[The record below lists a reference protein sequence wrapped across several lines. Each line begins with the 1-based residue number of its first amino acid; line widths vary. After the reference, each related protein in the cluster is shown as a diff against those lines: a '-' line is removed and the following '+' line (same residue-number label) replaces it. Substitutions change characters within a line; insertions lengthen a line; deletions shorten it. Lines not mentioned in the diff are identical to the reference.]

1 MSEKNRIWLSDEI
14 NARNTSLLRE
24 GACLHKWLPEIP
36 ARVVGVI
43 ITCSNWLRSILRRWN
58 GTPEYCLLCRL
69 RKQPQRQQ
77 PSPFCQNPI
86 WSSEGPQIP
95 SYLLSAYGF
104 LPLVSWSTVSPK
116 GSFNPD
122 SNLSAV
128 AFSPLSWFPPICLW
142 SPNWAASPRI
152 QGGRRK
158 WSPNWAAS
166 PRIQEVRGSD
176 QRKEGL
182 LKQTSTGSHTSL
194 GRTQSGAG
202 SDSPDF
208 EDDYSQGSPSLGRV
222 RRTST
227 GAEGQAIKAWRMAVR
242 KCSETKT
249 CL

>member
-1 MSEKNRIWLSDEI
+1 MSEKNRIWLSDAI

-43 ITCSNWLRSILRRWN
+43 ITCSNWLRSLLRRWN

-77 PSPFCQNPI
+77 PSPLCQNPT

-95 SYLLSAYGF
+95 SFLLSAYGF
-104 LPLVSWSTVSPK
+104 LPLASWSTVSPK

-152 QGGRRK
+152 QGLGGKRK
-158 WSPNWAAS
+158 WSREGGTSSTNLQRVSHKPGENSERGRKWQPWLRGWRF
-166 PRIQEVRGSD
+166 PRQPLLGS
-176 QRKEGL
+176 
-182 LKQTSTGSHTSL
+182 
-194 GRTQSGAG
+194 
-202 SDSPDF
+202 
-208 EDDYSQGSPSLGRV
+208 
-222 RRTST
+222 
-227 GAEGQAIKAWRMAVR
+227 
-242 KCSETKT
+242 C
-249 CL
+249 